1 MLAGVFF
8 KLLACSCCRGCGVA
22 GQSGPVRS
30 GKRGPAGPGT
40 FYEMNKG
47 RSNFVLK
54 PENWKTDVFFEGF
67 QEQNFPVA
75 FFAQER
81 KTGRLS
87 VQHLP
92 ECKHPPSQTRRIERF
107 PLGLFDPGTF
117 FRVGW
122 LLFPCQPLQPVK
134 SGERKPIRR
143 KRTFCCFPVRNDMPL
158 PRGVFFSFPSLT
170 RHFNSLP

>member
-1 MLAGVFF
+1 MQDERGVLAGIFF

-92 ECKHPPSQTRRIERF
+92 ECKHPPSRTRRIERF
-107 PLGLFDPGTF
+107 PLGLFDCDGERSSRSVRIVSVTQVKPVFGAF
-117 FRVGW
+117 WWLPQRRSFRCAF
-122 LLFPCQPLQPVK
+122 LLFISKAPRAF
-134 SGERKPIRR
+134 SS
-143 KRTFCCFPVRNDMPL
+143 FPV
-158 PRGVFFSFPSLT
+158 GC
-170 RHFNSLP
+170 